1 MSQDKIVLELEK
13 REVVGKQVRQ
23 LRRDG
28 LVPAVIHDHGKPS
41 LVVSGQY
48 ADMVKV
54 YRAAGKH
61 HPVSLKADGK
71 NFTALIKKAEFDPRK
86 NLLTHIVFG
95 AVKANET
102 VTAEIPV
109 RITFDEGNEA
119 TPAER
124 NGLVVLHQL
133 EAVEVEAK
141 PNDLP
146 DTLEFSGERLVEIG
160 DQATV
165 ADLKVPSGVT
175 VKADPSHVIAT
186 VFEPSALAAA
196 NDAAGGDADE
206 EDQADVPADH
216 ESGAEEGTQEDEIRP
231 GGKKENEDKSQGHNP
246 EKH

>member
-1 MSQDKIVLELEK
+1 MDKITLELAK
-13 REVVGKQVRQ
+13 REVVGKGVKQ

-28 LVPAVIHDHGKPS
+28 LVPAVIHDHGKES
-41 LVVSGQY
+41 IVVSGQY
-48 ADMVKV
+48 VDMVKV

-61 HPVSLKADGK
+61 HPVALKADGK

-86 NLLTHIVFG
+86 NTLTHVVFG

-109 RITFDEGNEA
+109 HIVFDEGNDA

-124 NGLVVLHQL
+124 AGLVVLHQL
-133 EAVEVEAK
+133 ETVEVEAK

-146 DTLEFSGERLVEIG
+146 DVLEFNGEKLVAVG

-165 ADLKVPSGVT
+165 AELKAPSGVT
-175 VKADPSHVIAT
+175 IKADPTHVLAT

-196 NDAAGGDADE
+196 NDAVGGDADE
-206 EDQADVPADH
+206 EDQGDVPADH
-216 ESGAEEGTQEDEIRP
+216 ESGAEEGTQEGEIRP

-246 EKH
+246 EKQ

>member
-1 MSQDKIVLELEK
+1 MDKITLELAK
-13 REVVGKQVRQ
+13 RDVVGKGVKQ
-23 LRRDG
+23 LRRSG
-28 LVPAVIHDHGKPS
+28 LVPAVIHDHGKDS
-41 LVVSGQY
+41 VVVSGQY
-48 ADMVKV
+48 VDMLKV

-86 NLLTHIVFG
+86 NTLTHVVFG

-102 VTAEIPV
+102 VTAEVPV
-109 RITFDEGNEA
+109 RIIFDEGNDA

-124 NGLVVLHQL
+124 AGLVVLHQL

-146 DTLEFSGERLVEIG
+146 DALNFNGEKLVEVG

-165 ADLKVPSGVT
+165 AELIVPEGVT
-175 VKADPSHVIAT
+175 VKTDPAHVLAT
-186 VFEPSALAAA
+186 VFEPAALEAA
-196 NDAAGGDADE
+196 NADAGGDAQP
-206 EDQADVPADH
+206 EDAENVEADH
-216 ESGAEEGTQEDEIRP
+216 ESGAEEGTQEGEIRP

-246 EKH
+246 EKQ

>member
-1 MSQDKIVLELEK
+1 MDKITLELEK
-13 REVVGKQVRQ
+13 REVLGKGVKQ
-23 LRRDG
+23 LRREG
-28 LVPAVIHDHGKPS
+28 MVPAVIHDHGKDS
-41 LVVSGQY
+41 VIVAGTY
-48 ADMVKV
+48 VDMLKV

-95 AVKANET
+95 AVTANET
-102 VTAEIPV
+102 VTAEIPIHV
-109 RITFDEGNEA
+109 TFDEGNDA

-124 NGLVVLHQL
+124 AGLVVLHQL
-133 EAVEVEAK
+133 ETVEVEAK

-146 DTLEFSGERLVEIG
+146 DALEFSGEKLVAVG

-165 ADLKVPSGVT
+165 ADLTIPRGVVIKT
-175 VKADPSHVIAT
+175 EPEHVLAT

-196 NDAAGGDADE
+196 NDAAGGGAE
-206 EDQADVPADH
+206 PEDQEDVPADH
-216 ESGAEEGTQEDEIRP
+216 ESSAVEGTQEGEIRP

-246 EKH
+246 EKQ